1 MQSSRQFVK
10 SVRKQILITPGKKKK
25 QKKIKNYTEIK
36 EEMIITRNTN

>member
-10 SVRKQILITPGKKKK
+10 SVRKQILITPGKKK